1 MKTYNK
7 KTGFTFIEVLISIV
21 IIGIVASF
29 LAMSVPSAFITTRK
43 TENLSKTSVLASK
56 YLETIKSD
64 FSYKSEYDL
73 AVEGTTPPIELTAEF
88 TNNNYYTVSTQI
100 TDLKSE
106 NIDGSLVP
114 TLKEIDITYKKTGD
128 SKILANLSTIIARPR

>member
-7 KTGFTFIEVLISIV
+7 KTGFTFAEVLISIV
-21 IIGIVASF
+21 IIGITASC

-43 TENLSKTSVLASK
+43 TENLSKASVLASK

-64 FSYKSEYDL
+64 LSYKSEYDL
-73 AVEGTTPPIELTAEF
+73 ATEGTTPPIELTAEF
-88 TNNNYYTVSTQI
+88 TDNNYYTVSTQI

-114 TLKEIDITYKKTGD
+114 TLKEIDITYKKTSD